1 MGDKDGTKHHNME
14 GSSRDGSP
22 VEKLEHAEPGYG
34 HERDERAIH
43 DIEDE
48 NPNVYHH
55 MCFKLFTGL
64 TAMSFL
70 WVGSQIPLYLFG
82 ALLPDIYTD
91 IGGAERYQWM
101 VIGYLI
107 PNASLC
113 PFVGA
118 LSDMFGRRW
127 VAAAGQVLLIV
138 GPIVTATANT
148 MNTAI
153 GGQVI
158 SGLGAGL
165 NELIALA
172 GTAELVPTRKRGSYV
187 GAVVFT
193 ILPFCPSVLWAQLI
207 AKASVWRYVGALIAA
222 WNAVGLI
229 LLIVGYK
236 DPVRLT
242 PVRPKKEI
250 LKEVDWIGGFLSTAG
265 VTMFMAGVPGALF
278 HKARRTMTFILL
290 ITFFSGG
297 NFFVLLLFY
306 PTQVYNMYG
315 DNHLDIGLRAL
326 PIGFGIIFCAVIALV
341 AIPVTKGRT
350 TIVMIISTFIM
361 TAGTGAMSVGQ
372 TWNLPTVLG
381 IVSMAS
387 LGVGAVIIP
396 CSIIA

>member
-1 MGDKDGTKHHNME
+1 MGPRYWQFCLHWPTQNISFFYFPYSVQFIRFHLLVMAQVFHDKDGTKHHNME

-22 VEKLEHAEPGYG
+22 VEKLEHAQPGYG
-34 HERDERAIH
+34 HERDERAIQ
-43 DIEDE
+43 DVEDE

-127 VAAAGQVLLIV
+127 VAAVGQVLLIV

-193 ILPFCPSVLWAQLI
+193 ILPSCPSEKGDSEGSRLDWWLPQYRRCHHVHGWH
-207 AKASVWRYVGALIAA
+207 
-222 WNAVGLI
+222 AVGRFS
-229 LLIVGYK
+229 VPMEQHPRPGTFRDWYHAHH
-236 DPVRLT
+236 PVLRL
-242 PVRPKKEI
+242 
-250 LKEVDWIGGFLSTAG
+250 
-265 VTMFMAGVPGALF
+265 
-278 HKARRTMTFILL
+278 
-290 ITFFSGG
+290 
-297 NFFVLLLFY
+297 
-306 PTQVYNMYG
+306 
-315 DNHLDIGLRAL
+315 
-326 PIGFGIIFCAVIALV
+326 
-341 AIPVTKGRT
+341 
-350 TIVMIISTFIM
+350 
-361 TAGTGAMSVGQ
+361 
-372 TWNLPTVLG
+372 
-381 IVSMAS
+381 
-387 LGVGAVIIP
+387 
-396 CSIIA
+396 

>member
-1 MGDKDGTKHHNME
+1 MGFFWGPRYWQFCLHWPTQNISFFYFPYSVQFIRFHLLVMAQVFHDKDGTKHHNME

-22 VEKLEHAEPGYG
+22 VEKLEHAQPGYG
-34 HERDERAIH
+34 HERDERAIQ
-43 DIEDE
+43 DVEDE

-64 TAMSFL
+64 AAMSFL

-148 MNTAI
+148 MNVAI

-222 WNAVGLI
+222 WNGVGLI
-229 LLIVGYK
+229 LLLVGYK

-242 PVRPKKEI
+242 PVRPKKRDSEGSR
-250 LKEVDWIGGFLSTAG
+250 LDRRHPQYRRCHNVHGWYAVGCFSVPMEQHPRPGTFCDRYHAHHPVLCLRNLHREVSD
-265 VTMFMAGVPGALF
+265 GAACAFPEGPTNHEL
-278 HKARRTMTFILL
+278 HPSHHLLQRR
-290 ITFFSGG
+290 
-297 NFFVLLLFY
+297 
-306 PTQVYNMYG
+306 
-315 DNHLDIGLRAL
+315 
-326 PIGFGIIFCAVIALV
+326 
-341 AIPVTKGRT
+341 
-350 TIVMIISTFIM
+350 
-361 TAGTGAMSVGQ
+361 
-372 TWNLPTVLG
+372 
-381 IVSMAS
+381 
-387 LGVGAVIIP
+387 
-396 CSIIA
+396 

>member
-1 MGDKDGTKHHNME
+1 MGGPLLAVCPRLQARHIFLSPPDLKDWVSSGLTVMAQVFHDKDGTKHHNME

-265 VTMFMAGVPGALF
+265 VTMFMADMQWGASQYPWSSIHVLVPFVIGI
-278 HKARRTMTFILL
+278 ML
-290 ITFFSGG
+290 IIQ
-297 NFFVLLLFY
+297 FFVLLLFY

-326 PIGFGIIFCAVIALV
+326 PIGFGIIFGAVIALV

-350 TIVMIISTFIM
+350 TIVMIIS
-361 TAGTGAMSVGQ
+361 
-372 TWNLPTVLG
+372 
-381 IVSMAS
+381 
-387 LGVGAVIIP
+387 
-396 CSIIA
+396 

>member
-1 MGDKDGTKHHNME
+1 MGPRYWQFCLHWPTQNISFFYFPYSVQFIRFHLLVMAQVFHDKDGTKHHNME

-22 VEKLEHAEPGYG
+22 VEKLEHAQPGYG
-34 HERDERAIH
+34 HERDERAIQ
-43 DIEDE
+43 DVEDE

-64 TAMSFL
+64 AAMSFL

-172 GTAELVPTRKRGSYV
+172 GTAELVPTRKRGLCRRCRLHHLALLSLGLV
-187 GAVVFT
+187 GTAYCEGKRMALRRCSDCCMECSRFDT
-193 ILPFCPSVLWAQLI
+193 PDCRLQGSRPAHSCPAEKGDSEGSRLDWWLPQYRRCHHVHGWH
-207 AKASVWRYVGALIAA
+207 
-222 WNAVGLI
+222 AVG
-229 LLIVGYK
+229 
-236 DPVRLT
+236 R
-242 PVRPKKEI
+242 
-250 LKEVDWIGGFLSTAG
+250 FS
-265 VTMFMAGVPGALF
+265 VPLE
-278 HKARRTMTFILL
+278 
-290 ITFFSGG
+290 
-297 NFFVLLLFY
+297 
-306 PTQVYNMYG
+306 
-315 DNHLDIGLRAL
+315 
-326 PIGFGIIFCAVIALV
+326 
-341 AIPVTKGRT
+341 
-350 TIVMIISTFIM
+350 
-361 TAGTGAMSVGQ
+361 
-372 TWNLPTVLG
+372 
-381 IVSMAS
+381 
-387 LGVGAVIIP
+387 
-396 CSIIA
+396 

>member
-1 MGDKDGTKHHNME
+1 MGPLLAVCPRLQARHIFLSPPDLKDWVSSGLTVMAQVFHDKDGTKHHNME

-34 HERDERAIH
+34 HERDERAMQ
-43 DIEDE
+43 DLEDE

-207 AKASVWRYVGALIAA
+207 AQASDWRYVGIPICI
-222 WNAVGLI
+222 WNFLGL
-229 LLIVGYK
+229 LFVVFLYD
-236 DPVRLT
+236 DPAKH
-242 PVRPKKEI
+242 KKI
-250 LKEVDWIGGFLSTAG
+250 DKKKVLREVDYIGGA
-265 VTMFMAGVPGALF
+265 
-278 HKARRTMTFILL
+278 
-290 ITFFSGG
+290 
-297 NFFVLLLFY
+297 
-306 PTQVYNMYG
+306 
-315 DNHLDIGLRAL
+315 
-326 PIGFGIIFCAVIALV
+326 
-341 AIPVTKGRT
+341 
-350 TIVMIISTFIM
+350 
-361 TAGTGAMSVGQ
+361 
-372 TWNLPTVLG
+372 
-381 IVSMAS
+381 
-387 LGVGAVIIP
+387 
-396 CSIIA
+396 

>member
-1 MGDKDGTKHHNME
+1 MGGTVMAQVFHDKDGTKHHNME

-172 GTAELVPTRKRGSYV
+172 GTAELVPTRKRG
-187 GAVVFT
+187 
-193 ILPFCPSVLWAQLI
+193 C
-207 AKASVWRYVGALIAA
+207 YVGALIAA

-250 LKEVDWIGGFLSTAG
+250 LREVDWIGGFLSTAG
-265 VTMFMAGVPGALF
+265 VTMFMAGMQWGASQYPWSSIHVLVPFVIGIMLIINFFVYEICIAKYPMVPGALF

-326 PIGFGIIFCAVIALV
+326 PIGFGIIFGAVIALV
-341 AIPVTKGRT
+341 
-350 TIVMIISTFIM
+350 
-361 TAGTGAMSVGQ
+361 
-372 TWNLPTVLG
+372 
-381 IVSMAS
+381 
-387 LGVGAVIIP
+387 
-396 CSIIA
+396 